1 MWIFFIIAAILLIA
15 LIFALALSFYSFL
28 IGAPYLWTP
37 KKALKEILEI
47 IKIKPGD
54 VFYDL
59 GAGGGTAL
67 ILAEKKFKARAI
79 GFELSPIINLF
90 AKLHLLLRRAGSSK
104 VYLKNFYKQDL
115 SDANVIFCFL
125 TVGAMEKLKPKF
137 ERELRRGT
145 KIISYCFSIHG
156 WNAKKIIRDKFPGNI
171 YFYEI

>member
-1 MWIFFIIAAILLIA
+1 MEIFLIIASVLLLALLIA
-15 LIFALALSFYSFL
+15 LGFSFYSFV

-37 KKALKEILEI
+37 KNALKEAFEI
-47 IKIKPGD
+47 VCLKPGD

-59 GAGGGTAL
+59 GAGDGKAL
-67 ILAEKKFKARAI
+67 IMAEKKFGGRAI

-90 AKLHLLLRRAGSSK
+90 AKLHLYFGHARNSK

-125 TVGAMEKLKPKF
+125 TVAAMKKLKPKF

-156 WNAKKIIRDKFPGNI
+156 WNAKKIISNKYPGNI
-171 YFYEI
+171 YFYEM